1 MYLKSLT
8 LKGFKSF
15 ADRAHMTFEP
25 GLTVIVGPN
34 GSGKSNISDA
44 ILWVLGEQSAKQLR
58 GQAMEDVIFSGSS
71 ARKPVGV
78 AEVTLVLDNAD
89 HVLPVDFDEVAI
101 TRRMYRSGESE
112 YLINSSPCRLMD
124 IQDILHDSGL
134 GKDTHSIISQGKLD
148 AILQSRPEERRSLI
162 EEAAGISKHKR
173 RRERAARKIASMD
186 EHLKRARDI
195 SREVNRQ
202 LKPLERQVDRARKH
216 RDLTTRAHE
225 LTQILAVDE
234 LRSLQALWGDLE
246 GRGKE
251 AEAALELARYR
262 LGEKQRELE
271 KLQVMLE
278 EKGLFVGDLGEQRRH
293 MQDIVGR
300 IGSDMRLLEE
310 KGRNMVARLSEMRG
324 TLSGSE
330 HQRKKVVAD
339 LEDIGRQ
346 LDEVRAAAQVAR
358 EDVASLEPAA
368 DELHAR
374 RMELD
379 ELLTRLNR
387 ARRDAQR
394 RADDAAL
401 EYVKVK
407 EKLSNAELEDSMYAS
422 RLEQLVE
429 QVETVAA
436 QLESRRDR
444 ATELDEL
451 IDGARTRREEAKGAS
466 ETAQAALD
474 DRRKQEAEARTAHAE
489 VTSELA
495 SLRRIDERM
504 DGSSPLASKV
514 ARIHA
519 GTVRAHLG
527 DIIEAPR
534 ELEDLVERLLATDI
548 EALVVD
554 NVDALRALGSF
565 ALDQNASSGEA
576 VLLARTASASDAV
589 EGAAGYRLVE
599 RLRVRE
605 GYGHAV
611 AALLGGVYVVDTLDD
626 ALAAPV
632 LDGVVY
638 VTPDGARVSAG
649 GVVRIG
655 AAGDVAAGILERK
668 RRIRELE
675 EVEPELSAR
684 LERASALVTEA
695 SEALARARSVDGEL
709 AGEIAQLEG
718 ERTSVISEIGRLEQS
733 LTRADSERVQV
744 ERRREEASASVREAQ
759 PRLDEL
765 ARVRDEAREEVEELS
780 SQVEEADDD
789 LERVR
794 RDDAE
799 AAGKLADAKVRAAQA
814 AERLK
819 SLEARFPELERRL
832 EGIDRRIRAT
842 RQASRSLEVLRLRVD
857 PLHDRYLALSER
869 ALDWAARL
877 RDQASIEEADSASL
891 KKTIEAARGEVE
903 AAKEAVDTATAE
915 VNDVKVERGKLEV
928 QVENAIAAITSDGST
943 VLEEALA
950 LPAPD
955 DRAACE
961 RELADLV
968 RQINNLGP
976 VNQVAFEEYER
987 LRERADYIAAQLA
1000 DLESARG
1007 ALTKITA
1014 AIDRKMR
1021 RQFVTTFEKVDA
1033 NFREVFSMLFPGG
1046 NAYLEMTDPDH
1057 PSETGVEVVA
1067 QPRGKRITKM
1077 MLMSGGE
1084 KSLTALAL
1092 LFAVYRTRTVP
1103 FYVLDEVEAAL
1114 DDSNLG
1120 KLIGAIDHLRHTTQ
1134 LLVISHQ
1141 RRTMEDAD
1149 VLYGVSMQADG
1160 VSRVVSQRL
1169 DRETGKVVNA

>member
-1 MYLKSLT
+1 M
-8 LKGFKSF
+8 
-15 ADRAHMTFEP
+15 
-25 GLTVIVGPN
+25 
-34 GSGKSNISDA
+34 
-44 ILWVLGEQSAKQLR
+44 R
-58 GQAMEDVIFSGSS
+58 GAQD
-71 ARKPVGV
+71 
-78 AEVTLVLDNAD
+78 
-89 HVLPVDFDEVAI
+89 DEV
-101 TRRMYRSGESE
+101 GGDP
-112 YLINSSPCRLMD
+112 L
-124 IQDILHDSGL
+124 
-134 GKDTHSIISQGKLD
+134 QG
-148 AILQSRPEERRSLI
+148 
-162 EEAAGISKHKR
+162 
-173 RRERAARKIASMD
+173 
-186 EHLKRARDI
+186 ARD
-195 SREVNRQ
+195 
-202 LKPLERQVDRARKH
+202 
-216 RDLTTRAHE
+216 
-225 LTQILAVDE
+225 
-234 LRSLQALWGDLE
+234 ALPRL
-246 GRGKE
+246 
-251 AEAALELARYR
+251 AEADGGAAAPADR
-262 LGEKQRELE
+262 LGE
-271 KLQVMLE
+271 
-278 EKGLFVGDLGEQRRH
+278 
-293 MQDIVGR
+293 
-300 IGSDMRLLEE
+300 
-310 KGRNMVARLSEMRG
+310 
-324 TLSGSE
+324 
-330 HQRKKVVAD
+330 
-339 LEDIGRQ
+339 
-346 LDEVRAAAQVAR
+346 
-358 EDVASLEPAA
+358 
-368 DELHAR
+368 
-374 RMELD
+374 
-379 ELLTRLNR
+379 
-387 ARRDAQR
+387 
-394 RADDAAL
+394 
-401 EYVKVK
+401 
-407 EKLSNAELEDSMYAS
+407 
-422 RLEQLVE
+422 LVE
-429 QVETVAA
+429 
-436 QLESRRDR
+436 
-444 ATELDEL
+444 
-451 IDGARTRREEAKGAS
+451 
-466 ETAQAALD
+466 
-474 DRRKQEAEARTAHAE
+474 
-489 VTSELA
+489 
-495 SLRRIDERM
+495 
-504 DGSSPLASKV
+504 
-514 ARIHA
+514 
-519 GTVRAHLG
+519 LG
-527 DIIEAPR
+527 
-534 ELEDLVERLLATDI
+534 
-548 EALVVD
+548 ALVVPAQKD
-554 NVDALRALGSF
+554 HHRARL
-565 ALDQNASSGEA
+565 
-576 VLLARTASASDAV
+576 
-589 EGAAGYRLVE
+589 EGGE
-599 RLRVRE
+599 RLRHGVDV
-605 GYGHAV
+605 GG
-611 AALLGGVYVVDTLDD
+611 LGVVDKADAADLPDRLD
-626 ALAAPV
+626 AV
-632 LDGVVY
+632 LDG
-638 VTPDGARVSAG
+638 
-649 GVVRIG
+649 
-655 AAGDVAAGILERK
+655 
-668 RRIRELE
+668 REGRE
-675 EVEPELSAR
+675 
-684 LERASALVTEA
+684 
-695 SEALARARSVDGEL
+695 ARADVVVGD
-709 AGEIAQLEG
+709 AQLEG

-780 SQVEEADDD
+780 AQVEEADDD

-819 SLEARFPELERRL
+819 SLEARSPELERRL

-1046 NAYLEMTDPDH
+1046 NAHLEMTDPDH

-1120 KLIGAIDHLRHTTQ
+1120 KLIGAIDHLRHSTQ

-1169 DRETGKVVNA
+1169 DRKTGKVVNA